1 MQQGVAQ
8 LNQAPPYLFT
18 PEVLSLVERIGEG
31 IGRAEASGVAQDL
44 WTCFSFA

>member
-8 LNQAPPYLFT
+8 LNQAPPYRIT
-18 PEVLSLVERIGEG
+18 PEVLSLVERISEG
-31 IGRAEASGVAQDL
+31 IGQAEGSGVAQDL